1 MTNEQPT
8 ITDHGTSNDWGY
20 ERYIIIDGVLRVP
33 VNQAEYLAA
42 VKLLDKQKM
51 DQVFKRMG
59 MR

>member
-1 MTNEQPT
+1 MANQPP
-8 ITDHGTSNDWGY
+8 ITDYGYSNDWGY

-33 VNQAEYLAA
+33 VHQAEYARA

-51 DQVFKRMG
+51 NEAFKRMG